1 MNADTA
7 VLLLTRRWGKQSV
20 PYAGCDSEVFRTS
33 DSQSR
38 NPGPIAVVSKDG
50 QFRSLHVAPIH
61 STVLMKTWL

>member
-33 DSQSR
+33 DSQSI
-38 NPGPIAVVSKDG
+38 NPGPIAVVSKVG
-50 QFRSLHVAPIH
+50 QFRSLHAPIH
-61 STVLMKTWL
+61 STILMKTWL